1 MKAEVSSNWR
11 LWNNVIVCLFLCIS
25 CFFMMSLYVSVGISK
40 DIALIESQLDAA
52 AHVEH
57 RETPDAATN
66 LENAPAD
73 VADDN
78 SNAGIV
84 QFLSGGQGRI
94 RRDARNSRALRKR
107 DRRSELNLKI
117 DMHVGSDSY
126 NYAQLLSFQ
135 ILVPEMQR

>member
-1 MKAEVSSNWR
+1 
-11 LWNNVIVCLFLCIS
+11 
-25 CFFMMSLYVSVGISK
+25 MMSLYVSVGISK

-52 AHVEH
+52 AHVERH
-57 RETPDAATN
+57 ETPDDATN
-66 LENAPAD
+66 LENSAAD

-107 DRRSELNLKI
+107 DRRSE
-117 DMHVGSDSY
+117 
-126 NYAQLLSFQ
+126 
-135 ILVPEMQR
+135 